1 MIALRFLSPLTKES
15 TGCNLLLLPKGR
27 LVQDRE
33 AAIKVGGHGRTI
45 RLKERAGKKAMPYCY
60 PPDPNTRK
68 PRFAPPPNSCDTH
81 FHVFGPP
88 EQFPFVSTHE
98 YTPPAAP
105 LEHYLK
111 MIAVIGIERA
121 VVVQPSVHGLD
132 NSATLDAIKN
142 SAERFRGVARIDE
155 RTPKSELQR
164 LHDGGVR
171 GVRFNLL
178 DRPRGNVKLDVL
190 DRCVEHIVEFG
201 WSVDLHIDTKNL
213 LAEEKR
219 IRAMPIS
226 VVIDHIARIKPSEGL
241 DQPAFQLL
249 LDLIRNKRVWVKV
262 SGADKICNTQVHSYI
277 DLPFVEV
284 LPFARTVIAAAPDRV
299 IWGTDWPHS
308 NNFAPGYTPNDGDL
322 VDLLA
327 AFAPDDV
334 VRKKILV
341 DNPVELY
348 GFE

>member
-1 MIALRFLSPLTKES
+1 
-15 TGCNLLLLPKGR
+15 
-27 LVQDRE
+27 
-33 AAIKVGGHGRTI
+33 
-45 RLKERAGKKAMPYCY
+45 MPYCY

-68 PRFAPPPNSCDTH
+68 PKFTPPSNSCDTH

-88 EQFPFVSTHE
+88 ETFPFLSTHE

-132 NSATLDAIKN
+132 NSATLDAIGQ
-142 SAERFRGVARIDE
+142 SGGRFRGVGRIDDK
-155 RTPKSELQR
+155 TPKAEIR
-164 LHDGGVR
+164 KLHDGGVR

-213 LAEEKR
+213 LEQEQR
-219 IRAMPIS
+219 IRAMPVP
-226 VVIDHIARIKPSEGL
+226 VVIDHIARVKPAEGPN
-241 DQPAFQLL
+241 QPAFQLL
-249 LDLIRNKRVWVKV
+249 LDLIKSKHVWVKV
-262 SGADKICNTQVHSYI
+262 SGADKICATQVHSYFG
-277 DLPFVEV
+277 LPFVEV
-284 LPFARTVIAAAPDRV
+284 IPFAQAVIAAAPDR
-299 IWGTDWPHS
+299 ILWGTDWPHS
-308 NNFAPGYTPNDGDL
+308 NNFAPGKTPNDGDL
-322 VDLLA
+322 IDLLA
-327 AFAPDDV
+327 AFAPDGQT
-334 VRKKILV
+334 RKQILV
-341 DNPVELY
+341 DNPAALY

>member
-1 MIALRFLSPLTKES
+1 
-15 TGCNLLLLPKGR
+15 
-27 LVQDRE
+27 
-33 AAIKVGGHGRTI
+33 
-45 RLKERAGKKAMPYCY
+45 MPYCL
-60 PPDPNTRK
+60 PPDPNTHR
-68 PRFAPPPNSCDTH
+68 PCFTPPPNSCDTH

-88 EQFPFVSTHE
+88 EVFPFLSTHE

-111 MIAVIGIERA
+111 MAAVIGMERA

-132 NSATLDAIKN
+132 NSATLDAIAK
-142 SAERFRGVARIDE
+142 SGGRFRGVARIDDK
-155 RTPKSELQR
+155 TPKAELQK

-190 DRCVEHIVEFG
+190 DRCVEHIAEFG

-213 LAEEKR
+213 LEQEQR
-219 IRAMPIS
+219 IRAMPIP
-226 VVIDHIARIKPSEGL
+226 VVIDHIARVKPAEGL
-241 DQPAFQLL
+241 NQAAFQLL
-249 LDLIRNKRVWVKV
+249 LELLKGKNVWVKV
-262 SGADKICNTQVHSYI
+262 SGADKICNTDVHSYLG
-277 DLPFVEV
+277 LPFVEV
-284 LPFARTVIAAAPDRV
+284 IPFARAVIAAAPDRV

-308 NNFAPGYTPNDGDL
+308 NNFAPGHTPNDGDL

-327 AFAPDDV
+327 EFAPDETT
-334 VRKKILV
+334 RRKILV
-341 DNPVELY
+341 DNPAALY

>member
-1 MIALRFLSPLTKES
+1 
-15 TGCNLLLLPKGR
+15 
-27 LVQDRE
+27 
-33 AAIKVGGHGRTI
+33 
-45 RLKERAGKKAMPYCY
+45 MPYCY

-68 PRFAPPPNSCDTH
+68 PCFAPPPNSCDTH

-88 EQFPFVSTHE
+88 EQFPFVLTHE

-111 MIAVIGIERA
+111 MIAVIGVERA
-121 VVVQPSVHGLD
+121 IVVQPSVHGLD
-132 NSATLDAIKN
+132 NSATLDAIAK
-142 SAERFRGVARIDE
+142 SKGRFRGVARIDDQ
-155 RTPKSELQR
+155 TPKSELQR

-178 DRPRGNVKLDVL
+178 DRPRGNVNLDVL

-213 LAEEKR
+213 IAQERR
-219 IRAMPIS
+219 IRAMPIP
-226 VVIDHIARIKPSEGL
+226 VVIDHIARVKPAEGFG
-241 DQPAFQLL
+241 QPAFQLL
-249 LDLIRNKRVWVKV
+249 LDLLKLKHVWVKV
-262 SGADKICNTQVHSYI
+262 SGADKICNTKVHSYFG
-277 DLPFVEV
+277 LPFVEV
-284 LPFARTVIAAAPDRV
+284 IPFAAAVIAAAPERV

-308 NNFAPGYTPNDGDL
+308 NNFAPGHTPNDGDL

-327 AFAPDDV
+327 AFAPDDE
-334 VRKKILV
+334 VRRKLLV
-341 DNPVELY
+341 DNPATLY

>member
-1 MIALRFLSPLTKES
+1 
-15 TGCNLLLLPKGR
+15 
-27 LVQDRE
+27 
-33 AAIKVGGHGRTI
+33 
-45 RLKERAGKKAMPYCY
+45 MPYCY

-68 PRFAPPPNSCDTH
+68 PCFTPPPKACDTH

-111 MIAVIGIERA
+111 MAAVIGVERA

-132 NSATLDAIKN
+132 NSATLNAIAH
-142 SAERFRGVARIDE
+142 SRGRFRGVARIDDK
-155 RTPKSELQR
+155 TPKSELKR
-164 LHDGGVR
+164 LHEGGIR

-178 DRPRGNVKLDVL
+178 DRPRGNVTLDVF
-190 DRCVEHIVEFG
+190 DRCVEHIAEFG

-213 LAEEKR
+213 LGQEKR
-219 IRAMPIS
+219 ICALPTA
-226 VVIDHIARIKPSEGL
+226 VVIDHIARIKPAAGL
-241 DQPAFQLL
+241 SQPAFQLL
-249 LDLIRNKRVWVKV
+249 LELLKQKDVWVKV
-262 SGADKICNTQVHSYI
+262 SGADKICNTAVHSYYG
-277 DLPFVEV
+277 LPFVEV
-284 LPFARTVIAAAPDRV
+284 IPFAQAVIAAAPARV

-308 NNFAPGYTPNDGDL
+308 NNFAPGHTPNDGDL

-327 AFAPDDV
+327 AVAPDEAT
-334 VRKKILV
+334 RRKILV
-341 DNPVELY
+341 DNPAALY

>member
-1 MIALRFLSPLTKES
+1 
-15 TGCNLLLLPKGR
+15 
-27 LVQDRE
+27 
-33 AAIKVGGHGRTI
+33 
-45 RLKERAGKKAMPYCY
+45 MPYCY
-60 PPDPNTRK
+60 PPDPNTHK
-68 PRFAPPPNSCDTH
+68 PRFTPPPNSCDTH

-111 MIAVIGIERA
+111 MIKVIGVERA

-142 SAERFRGVARIDE
+142 SGGRFRGVARIDDQ
-155 RTPKSELQR
+155 TPKSELQR

-178 DRPRGNVKLDVL
+178 DRPRGNVRLNVL

-201 WSVDLHIDTKNL
+201 WSVDLHIDTKKL
-213 LAEEKR
+213 LEEEKR
-219 IRAMPIS
+219 IRAMPIP
-226 VVIDHIARIKPSEGL
+226 VVIDHIARIKPPEGL

-249 LDLIRNKRVWVKV
+249 LDLMNEKHVWVKV
-262 SGADKICNTQVHSYI
+262 SGADKICNTKVHSYFG
-277 DLPFVEV
+277 LPFVEV
-284 LPFARTVIAAAPDRV
+284 IPFARAVIAVAPDRV

-308 NNFAPGYTPNDGDL
+308 NNFAPGHTPNDGDL

-327 AFAPDDV
+327 AFAPDQA
-334 VRKKILV
+334 VRTKILV
-341 DNPVELY
+341 DNPAALY
-348 GFE
+348 GFQ